1 MAKNAVVETDFTVYA
16 TKTPTTM
23 QARFA
28 DWLLEETE
36 YDPSKA
42 KSKEEAFRMGV
53 ALGAYL
59 RPTYQASD
67 ANQSA
72 RKETREAAPEKAVK
86 TPRAAKAA
94 KVAAEAPAAPVA
106 TPKPTKAAK
115 TAKGGPKRA
124 AARPASAEAS
134 DSPF

>member
-1 MAKNAVVETDFTVYA
+1 MPKNEAPAEVDFTVYA
-16 TKTPTTM
+16 TKTPTPM

-36 YDPSKA
+36 YSPGTA
-42 KSKEEAFRMGV
+42 KTKEEAFRMGV

-67 ANQSA
+67 ANKSG
-72 RKETREAAPEKAVK
+72 REEALAEKPAKVEKAPKATKVK
-86 TPRAAKAA
+86 AEKPAKA
-94 KVAAEAPAAPVA
+94 APAAPPARAKGV
-106 TPKPTKAAK
+106 KAA
-115 TAKGGPKRA
+115 GPRKA
-124 AARPASAEAS
+124 AAKSAAADTS